1 MSRKCGTYVGE
12 QRCVCWFGLKP
23 EGKSFLRSRRRGRED
38 DIKMVLQDI
47 GCGLDLI
54 SCVSG
59 KRQVMV
65 WCNPTVSTSRGEIL
79 E

>member
-12 QRCVCWFGLKP
+12 HRCVCRFGLKP
-23 EGKSFLRSRRRGRED
+23 EGKSSLRGRRRGRED
-38 DIKMVLQDI
+38 NIKMVLQDI

-54 SCVSG
+54 SCVPE

-65 WCNPTVSTSRGEIL
+65 SCNPTVST
-79 E
+79 